1 MHKKACWDYL
11 ERSRHWWYDSAF
23 WHSVPSIPENAT
35 IHRAREGVISGPRTY
50 YLWFLST
57 ITRGETAC
65 GCQWT
70 FPFLAS
76 GGGEALVFL
85 ASWHYQD
92 FCPLAWI
99 VHRGRR
105 VLNCSLI
112 FKKVFKGGGEG
123 GEIGDF
129 VLPSNQNR
137 NVSDSRVEVNFHHIP
152 PRMKDWNRQ
161 EGSGSFMLQYRT
173 TCHTVFEESIS
184 KYILN
189 MLVQY
194 IWV

>member
-1 MHKKACWDYL
+1 MTRHFDTLCL
-11 ERSRHWWYDSAF
+11 RSPKTPRFTEHARVSLVALALITIDFCPPLQEGRQRVAASEPFHF
-23 WHSVPSIPENAT
+23 WP
-35 IHRAREGVISGPRTY
+35 
-50 YLWFLST
+50 L
-57 ITRGETAC
+57 
-65 GCQWT
+65 
-70 FPFLAS
+70 